1 MITLISPAKRLN
13 ETATTDQPVT
23 QPVFAEQ
30 TQELAN
36 EARKLTA
43 ADLGKLMHLSD
54 KLATLN
60 YDRFQAFGEMQK
72 APAALMFDG
81 DTYAG
86 LEAQSLEPEELA
98 FAADH
103 LRILSGLYGL
113 LRPLDMIEPYRLEM
127 GTRFKTPKGK
137 NLYEF
142 WGAQISEE
150 LNAEAARTG
159 AKAII
164 NCASQEYFSAV
175 DTNALSIPVITPM
188 FYEDR
193 QTGPKI
199 ISFFAKKAR
208 GSMARYI
215 VQRRLTDPASLTE
228 FDIGGYRYEPTLSK
242 PGKPAFLRP
251 E

>member
-13 ETATTDQPVT
+13 ETATTDLPVSR
-23 QPVFAEQ
+23 PVFSEQ
-30 TQELAN
+30 TQNLVK
-36 EARKLTA
+36 EAQKLKA
-43 ADLGKLMHLSD
+43 ADLSKLMHLSD
-54 KLATLN
+54 KLAALN
-60 YDRFQAFGEMQK
+60 YERFQAFGNMPK

-86 LEAQSLEPEELA
+86 LEAQSLDAEEQA

-127 GTRFKTPKGK
+127 GTRLKTPKGK

-142 WGAQISEE
+142 WGSQIAET
-150 LNAEAARTG
+150 LNTLAADNG

-164 NCASQEYFSAV
+164 NCASQEYYGAV
-175 DTNALSIPVITPM
+175 DTKALSIPVITPV
-188 FYEDR
+188 FYEER
-193 QTGPKI
+193 LAGPKI
-199 ISFFAKKAR
+199 ISFYAKKAR

-215 VQRRLTDPASLTE
+215 IQRRLTDPAALTE
-228 FDIGGYRYEPTLSK
+228 FDTAGYRYTAELSQ
-242 PGKPAFLRP
+242 PNKPAFLRP